1 MAKRDSFLLR
11 IDPQL
16 MDQLR
21 RWAED
26 DLRSLNAQIEFLLR
40 RELRRAGRWPNES
53 TLEGETECQEKASEP
68 TGEGTGDGK
77 RLPPLVQT
85 PGSDG

>member
-40 RELRRAGRWPNES
+40 RELRRAGRGPTES
-53 TLEGETECQEKASEP
+53 TLAGAPECPETASEP
-68 TGEGTGDGK
+68 SGEGTGDGQ
-77 RLPPLVQT
+77 RLPPLGQ
-85 PGSDG
+85 PQGSDG

>member
-26 DLRSLNAQIEFLLR
+26 DLRSLNSQIEFLLR
-40 RELRRAGRWPNES
+40 RELRRAGRWPKDS
-53 TLEGETECQEKASEP
+53 ASEGEAECQEMGEEP
-68 TGEGTGDGK
+68 SREQAGTVE
-77 RLPPLVQT
+77 RLPPTVQP

>member
-1 MAKRDSFLLR
+1 VAKRDSCLLR

-16 MDQLR
+16 LDQLR

-40 RELRRAGRWPNES
+40 RELRRAGRWPKES
-53 TLEGETECQEKASEP
+53 ASEGEAECQGMAAEP
-68 TGEGTGDGK
+68 SGEVAGDGHH
-77 RLPPLVQT
+77 LPPIVQP
-85 PGSDG
+85 PGGGD

>member
-40 RELRRAGRWPNES
+40 RELRRAGRWPKES
-53 TLEGETECQEKASEP
+53 ASEGEAECQGMAAEPSE
-68 TGEGTGDGK
+68 EGAGD
-77 RLPPLVQT
+77 RDHLPPIVQP
-85 PGSDG
+85 PGSDD

>member
-1 MAKRDSFLLR
+1 VAKRDSFLLR

-16 MDQLR
+16 LDQLR

-40 RELRRAGRWPNES
+40 RELRRAGRWPKES
-53 TLEGETECQEKASEP
+53 ASEGEAECQGMAAEP
-68 TGEGTGDGK
+68 SGEVAGDGHH
-77 RLPPLVQT
+77 LPPIVQP
-85 PGSDG
+85 PGGGD

>member
-1 MAKRDSFLLR
+1 VAKRDSFLLR

-40 RELRRAGRWPNES
+40 RELRRAGRWPKES
-53 TLEGETECQEKASEP
+53 ASDGEAECQGMAAEP
-68 TGEGTGDGK
+68 SGELAGDGD
-77 RLPPLVQT
+77 RLPPVVQP
-85 PGSDG
+85 PGRDD

>member
-16 MDQLR
+16 LDQLR

-40 RELRRAGRWPNES
+40 QELRRAGRWPRES
-53 TLEGETECQEKASEP
+53 ASEGEAECQGMAAEP
-68 TGEGTGDGK
+68 SGEGADDGDRIPSIIEPPGGDG
-77 RLPPLVQT
+77 
-85 PGSDG
+85 